1 MYNLLCILILSMV
14 IGPPDSVKAVD
25 DSKTLDRVRIGDK
38 WGFADSTGKMVI
50 DPIFDLTW
58 GFSEGSEGLAAV
70 KVRDKW
76 GYINPE
82 SEIVINLQF
91 DYAWSFSEGLA
102 AVKIEDK
109 YGYIDK
115 SGKMVIKPQFDLAGF
130 FCEGLATVEIG
141 HKRGYINRKGKIV
154 IKPQFDRTRAFKEG
168 LAAVLIG
175 RKWGYIDRTGE
186 MAIKPQFDYAQ
197 SFSKGLAMV
206 QNEGAWRYIDKNG
219 QYIKNADGS
228 GLNTIDGL
236 PPPPSGVIEQGPE
249 LVHSVSSVYPKDAWK
264 ARLTGKVTLRFL
276 VETDG
281 RVSNVTVL
289 RGREVFRQAAIDALM
304 QFRFK
309 PAQIDGEPISVW
321 MTQAISFN
329 LK

>member
-1 MYNLLCILILSMV
+1 MCNLLCVLILSMV
-14 IGPPDSVKAVD
+14 ITPPDSGKAVD
-25 DSKTLDRVRIGDK
+25 SEILDRVRIGDK

-50 DPIFDLTW
+50 TPIFDFTW
-58 GFSEGSEGLAAV
+58 GFSEGLAAV

-82 SEIVINLQF
+82 SEIVIKLQF
-91 DYAWSFSEGLA
+91 DYAWPFSEGLA

-115 SGKMVIKPQFDLAGF
+115 SGEMVIKPQFDGAWSFL
-130 FCEGLATVEIG
+130 EGLAPV
-141 HKRGYINRKGKIV
+141 K
-154 IKPQFDRTRAFKEG
+154 
-168 LAAVLIG
+168 IG
-175 RKWGYIDRTGE
+175 RKYGYIDRTGE
-186 MAIKPQFDYAQ
+186 MVIKPQFDHAK
-197 SFSKGLAMV
+197 SFFKGLAMV
-206 QNEGAWRYIDKNG
+206 QNEGSWRYIDKNG
-219 QYIKNADGS
+219 QYIKNTDGN
-228 GLNTIDGL
+228 GMNTIDGL
-236 PPPPSGVIEQGPE
+236 PPPPSGVIEQPPE
-249 LVHSVSSVYPKDAWK
+249 LVHSVSPVYPKDAWR
-264 ARLTGKVTLRFL
+264 ARLTGKVFLRFL
-276 VETDG
+276 VEKDG

-289 RGREVFRQAAIDALM
+289 RGKEVFRQAAIDALM

>member
-1 MYNLLCILILSMV
+1 
-14 IGPPDSVKAVD
+14 
-25 DSKTLDRVRIGDK
+25 
-38 WGFADSTGKMVI
+38 
-50 DPIFDLTW
+50 
-58 GFSEGSEGLAAV
+58 
-70 KVRDKW
+70 
-76 GYINPE
+76 
-82 SEIVINLQF
+82 
-91 DYAWSFSEGLA
+91 
-102 AVKIEDK
+102 
-109 YGYIDK
+109 
-115 SGKMVIKPQFDLAGF
+115 MVIKPQFGLAGS
-130 FCEGLATVEIG
+130 FCEGLATVAIG

-175 RKWGYIDRTGE
+175 RKWGYINPEGEVVIKPQFDNISDFSMGLAVVKIGDKKGYINREGEIIVEPQFDEAWSFSEGLARVKIGHKWGYIDRAGD
-186 MAIKPQFDYAQ
+186 MVIKPQFDYAQ

-206 QNEGAWRYIDKNG
+206 QNEGSWRYIDKNG
-219 QYIKNADGS
+219 QYIKDTGGS
-228 GLNTIDGL
+228 GMNTIDGL
-236 PPPPSGVIEQGPE
+236 PPPPSGVVEQRPE
-249 LVHSVSSVYPKDAWK
+249 LVHSVSPVYPKDAWK
-264 ARLTGKVTLRFL
+264 ARLTGKVILRFL

-304 QFRFK
+304 RFRFK

>member
-1 MYNLLCILILSMV
+1 MYNLLCVLILSMV
-14 IGPPDSVKAVD
+14 IGPPNSGKAVD
-25 DSKTLDRVRIGDK
+25 SETLARVRIGDK
-38 WGFADSTGKMVI
+38 WGFADSTGKVVI

-58 GFSEGSEGLAAV
+58 GFSEGLAAV

-82 SEIVINLQF
+82 SEIVIKLKF
-91 DYAWSFSEGLA
+91 DYVWSFSEGLA
-102 AVKIEDK
+102 GVKIEDK

-115 SGKMVIKPQFDLAGF
+115 SGELVIKPQFGLAGPF
-130 FCEGLATVEIG
+130 SEGLADVAIG
-141 HKRGYINRKGKIV
+141 HKRGYINREGKIV
-154 IKPQFDRTRAFKEG
+154 IKPQFDGAKSFREG
-168 LAAVLIG
+168 LAAVAIG

-186 MAIKPQFDYAQ
+186 MVIKPQFDYAQ

-206 QNEGAWRYIDKNG
+206 QNEGSWRYIDKNG
-219 QYIKNADGS
+219 QHIMNTDGS
-228 GLNTIDGL
+228 GKNAMGGL
-236 PPPPSGVIEQGPE
+236 PPPPSGVIEQRPE
-249 LVHSVSSVYPKDAWK
+249 LVHSVSPVYPKDAWK
-264 ARLTGKVTLRFL
+264 ARLTGKVFLRFL

-289 RGREVFRQAAIDALM
+289 GGKEVFRQAAIDALM